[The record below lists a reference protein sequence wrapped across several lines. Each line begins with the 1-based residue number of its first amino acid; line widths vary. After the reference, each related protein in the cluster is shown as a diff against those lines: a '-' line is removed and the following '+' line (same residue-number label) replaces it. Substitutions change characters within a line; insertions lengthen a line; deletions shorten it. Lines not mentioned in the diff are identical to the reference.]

1 MRHVLVSFALM
12 GGLMAGCS
20 LENGADP
27 QRQAVAGGKGSV
39 IASARL
45 DRTAV
50 AGRAPSSFA
59 SLPDGGR
66 LLAKDG
72 SRRPVKSGASTW
84 HPVQVSEEH
93 ALRAIAA
100 GGMTI
105 ESPDGKAIALRYVR
119 HIEHEDGNWTWI
131 GRPEGATAGSEAV
144 LTFGEKSAFGM
155 IPRQGNEPLRLT
167 VEAGKAWLVETDREQ
182 LLRSGASS
190 VAFSEDDF
198 LIPDTMP
205 HRVAAAALAPK
216 KKTAGAVAVEQ
227 VADMPKS
234 ASPAW
239 TPTTVDVA
247 LGYTVGFRDRL
258 GGTSQAVTRLNFL
271 VDLANQAYLASGVNA
286 QIRIVRTVAVN
297 YPDALA
303 NRSALF
309 DLTGVNCSTNAAGS
323 RFLPESRLNCT
334 FVGYDAALQPLIS
347 ARDTYGADLVAL
359 VRKFEDP
366 EQGSCGTA
374 WLLGGAQGT
383 LDASSAGFG
392 AAVVSDSSGAQFPD
406 NGNTCRE
413 ESLAHELGHNMGQQ
427 HDIVTARGTDD
438 SNGDGDLLDPEEFGR
453 HPYSFSHSTDGGT
466 SNFYTIMSVRRPGQ
480 AGYRVF
486 ASPELQSCGNA
497 PCGVADEADN
507 VRSLNATMPVVANF
521 RATVVEFWDVSSEH
535 WAFDSIRRIANAGI
549 TGGCATNPPMYCPG
563 SQVTRDQ
570 MAVFLLRGK
579 HGSDYS
585 PPVVVT
591 SRFADVPVDH
601 WAKAWIEQ
609 FAEEGF
615 TTGCA
620 TNPLRFC
627 PSAAIS
633 REQMAVFLLRA
644 RYGADFVP
652 PPATGVFAD
661 VPASYWAAPWIEKLA
676 ADGITGGCSTSPKAY
691 CPRNT
696 VTRDQMAVFLA
707 RTFEL

>member
-1 MRHVLVSFALM
+1 MRHAFIAFALM
-12 GGLMAGCS
+12 GGLAAGCS
-20 LENGADP
+20 LEEGTAP
-27 QRQAVAGGKGSV
+27 RRH
-39 IASARL
+39 ASAA
-45 DRTAV
+45 DATSATGSEV
-50 AGRAPSSFA
+50 GRAPLVRRGTSAFG
-59 SLPDGGR
+59 SLPDTGR
-66 LLAKDG
+66 LLAKDD

-105 ESPDGKAIALRYVR
+105 ESPSGKPIALRYVR
-119 HIEHEDGNWTWI
+119 HIEHEDGNWTWV
-131 GRPEGATAGSEAV
+131 GRPEGAAAGSEAV
-144 LTFGEKSAFGM
+144 LTFGAKAAFGL

-167 VEAGKAWLVETDREQ
+167 VEAGKAWLVDTDREE
-182 LLRSGASS
+182 LLRTGISGAAHSD
-190 VAFSEDDF
+190 DDF
-198 LIPDTMP
+198 LIPAPMQ
-205 HRVAAAALAPK
+205 HGIAAAAAPSSK
-216 KKTAGAVAVEQ
+216 KKAGAVAVEQ
-227 VADMPKS
+227 VADTPKN

-239 TPTTVDVA
+239 TPTTVDLA
-247 LGYTVGFRDRL
+247 LGYTVGFQQRL
-258 GGTSQAVTRLNFL
+258 GGRSQAVTRLNFL
-271 VDLANQAYLASGVNA
+271 VDVANQAYLASGVNA
-286 QIRIVRTVAVN
+286 QVRIVRTVEVN

-323 RFLPESRLNCT
+323 RFLPESRLNCN
-334 FVGYDAALQPLIS
+334 FVGYDTALQPLIS
-347 ARDTYGADLVAL
+347 ARETYGADLVAL

-374 WLLGGAQGT
+374 WLLGGGQGT
-383 LDASSAGFG
+383 VDASSAGFG
-392 AAVVSDSSGAQFPD
+392 MAVISDSSGAQFPD

-427 HDIVTARGTDD
+427 HDIITARGSDD

-466 SNFYTIMSVRRPGQ
+466 NNFYTIMSVRRPGQ

-486 ASPELQSCGNA
+486 ANPELQTCGNQ
-497 PCGVADEADN
+497 PCGVADQADN

-521 RATVVEFWDVSSEH
+521 RDTVVEFWDVNSEH
-535 WAFDSIRRIANAGI
+535 WAFDSIRRIADAGI
-549 TGGCATNPPMYCPG
+549 TGGCAVNPPLYCPG
-563 SQVTRDQ
+563 AQVTRDQ
-570 MAVFLLRGK
+570 MAVFLLRGM
-579 HGSDYS
+579 HGAAYE
-585 PPVVVT
+585 PPLVVT

-609 FAEEGF
+609 FADEGF

-627 PSAAIS
+627 PAAPIS

-644 RYGADFVP
+644 RYGSDFVP

-661 VPASYWAAPWIEKLA
+661 VPAGYWAAPWIEKLA
-676 ADGITGGCSTSPKAY
+676 ADGITGGCSATPKAY

-696 VTRDQMAVFLA
+696 VTREQMAVFLA